1 MSTGVY
7 ILKNIHFFLFLFLIS
22 TLIACGSVN
31 TPFSE
36 IENFEA
42 CFIKY
47 NTEEELANKLNQLQ
61 PELEAEKPLPY
72 YMVLAGCFNYQLGN
86 APLAE
91 LLLKRAIEEP
101 VESSS
106 DYSKYT
112 VKGTAASALGL
123 IYIRKGEKEKINPYI
138 KHATNHSLGRWMLT
152 FYYLEHYRESGHT
165 EHLISAINQIKNKIQ
180 AEGTSTLTE
189 LMLAEMSH
197 VKKLEEL
204 CGNVNPEAD
213 TASCEPMT
221 LKGRKIYLESV
232 SYGLLH
238 RFLKVPP
245 HNTPNKI
252 EDENNNTS
260 EEAVAV
266 SST

>member
-1 MSTGVY
+1 M
-7 ILKNIHFFLFLFLIS
+7 KNIRFFLFLFLIS
-22 TLIACGSVN
+22 TLISCGDDN
-31 TPFSE
+31 FTYSE
-36 IENFEA
+36 VENFEA

-47 NTEEELANKLNQLQ
+47 NTEEELANELNKLQ
-61 PELEAEKPLPY
+61 PQLEAEKTLPY
-72 YMVLAGCFNYQLGN
+72 YIVLAGCFNYQLGN
-86 APLAE
+86 SAKAE

-101 VESSS
+101 IESPS

-152 FYYLEHYRESGHT
+152 FYYLAHYRDSSHT
-165 EHLISAINQIKNKIQ
+165 EHLISAINQMKNKIQ
-180 AEGTSTLTE
+180 AEGASTLAE
-189 LMLAEMSH
+189 DMLAQMNE

-213 TASCEPMT
+213 TSSCLPEK
-221 LKGRKIYLESV
+221 LEAKKIVLESM

-245 HNTPNKI
+245 YNTPNK
-252 EDENNNTS
+252 EENKGPAG

>member
-1 MSTGVY
+1 M
-7 ILKNIHFFLFLFLIS
+7 
-22 TLIACGSVN
+22 
-31 TPFSE
+31 
-36 IENFEA
+36 
-42 CFIKY
+42 KY
-47 NTEEELANKLNQLQ
+47 NTEEELTTELNKLKPQL
-61 PELEAEKPLPY
+61 EVEKPLGY

-86 APLAE
+86 VDRAE
-91 LLLKRAIEEP
+91 LWLKRAIEEP
-101 VESSS
+101 SESS

-123 IYIRKGEKEKINPYI
+123 IFIKERKKEKINPYI
-138 KHATNHSLGRWMLT
+138 KYATNHSLGKWMLT

-180 AEGTSTLTE
+180 GEGTSTLAE
-189 LMLAEMSH
+189 DMLTQMND

-213 TASCEPMT
+213 TSSCVPEK
-221 LKGRKIYLESV
+221 LAGKKIILESM

-245 HNTPNKI
+245 YNIPNK
-252 EDENNNTS
+252 EENEST
-260 EEAVAV
+260 EAEAVTT
-266 SST
+266 SSS

>member
-1 MSTGVY
+1 M
-7 ILKNIHFFLFLFLIS
+7 KNIRFFLFLFLIS
-22 TLIACGSVN
+22 TLINCGDSSN
-31 TPFSE
+31 FTYSE
-36 IENFEA
+36 VENFEA

-47 NTEEELANKLNQLQ
+47 NTEEELANQLNKLQ
-61 PELEAEKPLPY
+61 PQLEAEKPVPY

-86 APLAE
+86 LPLAE

-106 DYSKYT
+106 EYSKYT

-138 KHATNHSLGRWMLT
+138 KYTTNHSLGRWMLT

-180 AEGTSTLTE
+180 AEGTSTLAE
-189 LMLAEMSH
+189 DMLAQMND

-213 TASCEPMT
+213 TSSCLPEK
-221 LKGRKIYLESV
+221 LEGKKIVLEAMS
-232 SYGLLH
+232 SGLL
-238 RFLKVPP
+238 RRYLKEPP
-245 HNTPNKI
+245 YNTPNKKE
-252 EDENNNTS
+252 EDEGPAGG
-260 EEAVAV
+260 EAAAV